1 MEHNI
6 PQNLDAEGSTL
17 IITRMLGHKE
27 EMPGSGR
34 WRVITKENIGQNEC
48 WVCDRKIYSLIF
60 WNELIGNIELRK
72 FTFED

>member
-6 PQNLDAEGSTL
+6 PQNLDAERSTL